1 MNGDEFSRQK
11 EEHMQK
17 SRNKL
22 TLEVSKTDTHS
33 LSSNTCEDSMEDP
46 FSLELKRSLS
56 AEKPYCCPKKIK

>member
-11 EEHMQK
+11 EENMQK

-33 LSSNTCEDSMEDP
+33 LSRNTCEDSMEDP
-46 FSLELKRSLS
+46 FLVELKRSLS
-56 AEKPYCCPKKIK
+56 AEKPYCYPEKIK